1 MNTQNKEAGVCVERD
16 IDKFSMVLVNT
27 TTSFENRF
35 QREVC
40 NVLYSALHGLVFRTD
55 DFQLLKR
62 NVMKVLQ
69 HIDKVCPRK
78 GRRMST
84 LYSELGTDLLG
95 RLRRVN
101 NLDIGEIVESKG
113 IYVRVCVV
121 KFMPIQG
128 LFYKTEG
135 GEPYLFASPLSS
147 DRIMWADYYNN
158 ILEEKGG
165 EG

>member
-27 TTSFENRF
+27 TTSFENFF

-40 NVLYSALHGLVFRTD
+40 NMLYSALHGLVFRTD

>member
-1 MNTQNKEAGVCVERD
+1 MNTQHKETEGYTERH
-16 IDKFSMVLVNT
+16 IDEMSIVLVNT
-27 TTSFENRF
+27 TPAPENRF
-35 QREVC
+35 QRQVC
-40 NVLYSALHGLVFRTD
+40 EVLYSALHGLVFRTD
-55 DFQLLKR
+55 DFELLKR

-84 LYSELGTDLLG
+84 LYSELGTNLLG

-101 NLDIGEIVESKG
+101 NLDIGEIVEPKG

>member
-27 TTSFENRF
+27 TTSFENFF

-40 NVLYSALHGLVFRTD
+40 NMLYSALHGLVFRTD
-55 DFQLLKR
+55 DFELLKR

-69 HIDKVCPRK
+69 YIDKMCPRK

-128 LFYKTEG
+128 LFYKIEG

-147 DRIMWADYYNN
+147 DRIMWAGYYNN

-165 EG
+165 EK